1 MNLALT
7 YSFLAEDALHVR
19 HQIECQW
26 LETDEGHEYD
36 HHPHDGKKGLLD
48 FVIYGGICRSS
59 PGCKRPNLGSDAQG
73 RSRRTVFPLS
83 EPKVTLY
90 FKARYCKYLAC
101 EAQLAGN
108 TLLAAQY
115 SHKESDLYGECAS
128 FMNAA
133 NASLSSFISHCYVIP
148 RLLLSSS
155 FCSPS
160 ACCPATRRW
169 CRPFS
174 SRNPCRRRNCN
185 CSLL

>member
-7 YSFLAEDALHVR
+7 YSFLAEDALHVPFQTKC
-19 HQIECQW
+19 HC
-26 LETDEGHEYD
+26 LETDEGYEYD
-36 HHPHDGKKGLLD
+36 HHPHDGKKGLLG

-59 PGCKRPNLGSDAQG
+59 PGC
-73 RSRRTVFPLS
+73 
-83 EPKVTLY
+83 
-90 FKARYCKYLAC
+90 KARYCKYLAC

-108 TLLAAQY
+108 TLVAAQY

-133 NASLSSFISHCYVIP
+133 NASLSSVISHCYVIP
-148 RLLLSSS
+148 HLLLSSS